1 MVKIQHY
8 FWWNVDN
15 PFLAGWV
22 EDLVSV
28 GLVLPGGRPVLLP
41 LAPHPVVEGEDG
53 VRDDIPPGKQTLF
66 CTWYRRLADFHH
78 RGLVWVWHQG

>member
-1 MVKIQHY
+1 MKYY

-28 GLVLPGGRPVLLP
+28 GFVLPGGRAVLLP
-41 LAPHPVVEGEDG
+41 LAPHSVVEGEDG
-53 VRDDIPPGKQTLF
+53 VRDDIPPGKETFF
-66 CTWYRRLADFHH
+66 CTRH
-78 RGLVWVWHQG
+78 R